1 MVAQFSYWTHER
13 TCPHENALINTGAF
27 GTGGRINGTAVSHT
41 FILYKKREFITCTMV
56 QGGTVPRYHIS
67 PVVFNESKVHFKT
80 LCTIYPT
87 NIDFPF
93 LDAEENLNL

>member
-1 MVAQFSYWTHER
+1 
-13 TCPHENALINTGAF
+13 
-27 GTGGRINGTAVSHT
+27 
-41 FILYKKREFITCTMV
+41 MV

-67 PVVFNESKVHFKT
+67 PVDFNESKVHFRT